1 MANINRHN
9 YSTKLIDFSEGRL
22 SERDADELFAFME
35 ENHDLLDEY
44 LSMSN
49 AVMPILS
56 QGKDVFIEKVRLKKV
71 VFEGE
76 EFDEFSWLC
85 VARLEGDASTSELSE
100 LKRICEKPV
109 GLSNEAALFN
119 RVKLLPENITYP
131 NKKSLY
137 RFDIVGN
144 QRLRWYYAAASVA
157 AVLLIFMIPVWRDH
171 QQVSVIARTSAPIEQ
186 NLAIK
191 LSSKSSSTE
200 VHVDNRLAINRSQS
214 SALKIRSTRVN
225 GLNMAEASQPKLERK
240 AVARSIIEVAELNP
254 IRPKVVIN
262 NPNLSVMTPRLIK
275 IRPIVVKS
283 TPSNYLT
290 VGEFLAEKVSDAAG
304 VDQKQVKKARGE
316 ARAWE
321 YAQAGISGIARIFG
335 FPLKVDKQYDAEGN
349 LKKISI
355 DTKLLAVSKT
365 L

>member
-9 YSTKLIDFSEGRL
+9 YRAKLIDFSEGRL
-22 SERDADELFAFME
+22 SGREADELFAFLE

-49 AVMPILS
+49 ADMPILS
-56 QGKDVFIEKVRLKKV
+56 EGKDIFIEKVRLKKV

-85 VARLEGDASTSELSE
+85 VARLEGDASISELSE
-100 LKRICEKPV
+100 FKRICEKP
-109 GLSNEAALFN
+109 GELSNEAALFE

-144 QRLRWYYAAASVA
+144 QRLRWYYAAVSVA
-157 AVLLIFMIPVWRDH
+157 AVLLIFVIPVRRDH
-171 QQVSVIARTSAPIEQ
+171 QLESVIAGASAPIEQ

-225 GLNMAEASQPKLERK
+225 GLKMVEASQHHPERN
-240 AVARSIIEVAELNP
+240 AVVRSVIEVAELNP
-254 IRPKVVIN
+254 ITPKVVIN
-262 NPNLSVMTPRLIK
+262 NPSLLATTLRVIK
-275 IRPIVVKS
+275 IRPIEVES
-283 TPSNYLT
+283 TPDNYQT

-304 VDQKQVKKARGE
+304 IDQKQVKKVGGK

-335 FPLKVDKQYDAEGN
+335 FPVKVDKQYDAEGN

-355 DTKLLAVSKT
+355 DTKLLAISKT